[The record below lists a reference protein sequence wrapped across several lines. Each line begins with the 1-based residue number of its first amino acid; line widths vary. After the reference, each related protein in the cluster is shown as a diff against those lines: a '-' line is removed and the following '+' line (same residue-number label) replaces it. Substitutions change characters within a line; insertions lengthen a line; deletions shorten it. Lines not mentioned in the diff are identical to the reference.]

1 MEVRLSTHLK
11 NTLRYYY
18 TAKQVV
24 VSSGYEHEIFWQDI
38 VNVQNVDIRSFYSEY
53 AWVVLSSGMR
63 ESVIKNKFIELS
75 DVFENWENPSLVN
88 SCQNKYRQEAL
99 KIFNHSKKIEAII
112 WMAKYLSKI
121 EIKDEIALIQNE
133 GIEYLYSYPYL
144 GPATSLH
151 FAKNIGFYVSK
162 PDRHLL
168 RISDLLGYTSPDILC
183 KKISSVIGEKESI
196 VDLIL
201 WRYATL
207 NRNYLTI

>member
-11 NTLRYYY
+11 KTLRYYY
-18 TAKQVV
+18 TAKQEVL
-24 VSSGYEHEIFWQDI
+24 SSGYEYEIFWQDI
-38 VNVQNVDIRSFYSEY
+38 VDVEKITVRSFYSEY

-63 ESVIKNKFIELS
+63 ESVIKNKFTNLT
-75 DVFENWENPSLVN
+75 DVFENWENPGLISAN
-88 SCQNKYRQEAL
+88 QSKYTRKGL
-99 KIFNHSKKIEAII
+99 TVFNHEKKIQAII
-112 WMAKYLSKI
+112 WMAKHLSNVYL
-121 EIKDEIALIQNE
+121 KDEIILIKEQGVE
-133 GIEYLYSYPYL
+133 HLCKYPFL

-151 FAKNIGFYVSK
+151 FAKNIGFHVSK

-168 RISDLLGYTSPDILC
+168 RISDFLGYPSPEILC

-207 NRNYLTI
+207 NKKYLT